1 LEEVFS
7 WGFPQF
13 LILKENIGKYSK
25 HVVAQGYFHCHVL
38 INKNASN

>member
-13 LILKENIGKYSK
+13 IILKENIGKYSK
-25 HVVAQGYFHCHVL
+25 HGCPGIFSVPCFD
-38 INKNASN
+38 NENASN